1 MKQAIRL
8 WLLAQVG
15 RVPIEVERIP
25 SDTGGPEW
33 FARIPGTD
41 LRGDGYSYEAAIG
54 ALIESHRHAALGARL
69 NLLEIAGPA
78 CRE

>member
-8 WLLAQVG
+8 WLLALFG
-15 RVPIEVERIP
+15 RLPIEIELIP
-25 SDTGGPEW
+25 SDTGGSEW

-54 ALIESHRHAALGARL
+54 ALIKSDRHAALGARL
-69 NLLEIAGPA
+69 NLLEIAGPV
-78 CRE
+78 RR